1 MQGELLSEGTDID
14 STFSLPPP
22 VDIAQHRPTIFIS
35 NSFEFIKT
43 KTVCP
48 PERSKSIVTRNIDSS
63 ENHEILVA
71 QRKKRP
77 VAPHLSIYRPQIT
90 WYLSALN
97 RITGCAISGGFYVFG
112 AAYLVSP
119 LFNWHLDSVT
129 LATAFGSLPL
139 AAKLGLKTLVAFPF
153 TFHSINGL
161 RHLGW
166 DMGKAFTN
174 QAVIKTGW
182 TVVGLSVFS
191 ALALVLVV

>member
-1 MQGELLSEGTDID
+1 MSKILAQRLSQRWLSGTYHPQLISH
-14 STFSLPPP
+14 STIQQSSFPTALSSLK
-22 VDIAQHRPTIFIS
+22 QKR
-35 NSFEFIKT
+35 
-43 KTVCP
+43 
-48 PERSKSIVTRNIDSS
+48 SIVTRNIDSS

-119 LFNWHLDSVT
+119 LFSWHLDSAT
-129 LATAFGSLPL
+129 LASAFGSLPL
-139 AAKLGLKTLVAFPF
+139 MAKLGLKTLVAFPF